1 MAKKYI
7 LSAIALLSAVSA
19 YAKITMGAPFA
30 DNMIL
35 QRDKDVAVFGKAN
48 PDSKVKVSFAGQN
61 VEAVAG
67 KDGKWIATLKPM
79 SASAENRV
87 MTVSESTG
95 EKVEIKNV
103 LVGEVWL
110 CSGQSNM
117 DCPLWGG
124 GKRYRAKNGGLFVQ
138 LANYDNI
145 RFFATPC
152 EMSLTPRDR
161 LYVKWSSF
169 KADNPKARTLSACGA
184 FFGVQLY
191 QSLGVPIGLI
201 DANWGGTKIE
211 PWTPACGFKSVSSL
225 KNVYDSIK
233 DLTPDFH
240 AEEKAEMK
248 KQKKFPNRHQQPTVV
263 FNAVLSPIVPY
274 TIRGVIWYQGCS
286 NIGDYRYANMMH
298 ALYNG
303 WTSEF
308 KNPDLQFYF
317 AQLAPYTY
325 RKDKVAGQKLIN
337 ISWEQQTKFA
347 NEQPNAKMV
356 LTNDVG
362 DLGDIHPYDKQTV
375 GLRMAAM
382 ALQHTYKMSSIN
394 ADSPSFREAKVE
406 KDKVIMEFDNVK
418 NFYVRSERRADLD
431 LVHFME
437 IAGEDG
443 KFVKAHV
450 ELKGAKLIARANGIM
465 NPKKIRFLYAVDSQC
480 NVFNEHGL
488 PLNAFKADLR

>member
-7 LSAIALLSAVSA
+7 VSVIAFFVAVSA
-19 YAKITMGAPFA
+19 YAKITMAPVFA

-48 PDSKVKVSFAGQN
+48 PNAKVSVAFAGQN

-67 KDGKWIATLKPM
+67 KDGKWLATLKPM
-79 SASAENRV
+79 SASAENRM
-87 MTVSESTG
+87 MTISESTG
-95 EKVEIKNV
+95 DKVEIKNV

-124 GKRYRAKNGGLFVQ
+124 GTRYRAKNGGLFVQ

-152 EMSLTPRDR
+152 AMSLTPKET
-161 LYVKWSSF
+161 LYVQWSSF
-169 KADNPKARTLSACGA
+169 KSDNPKSRTLSACGA
-184 FFGVQLY
+184 FFGMQLY

-201 DANWGGTKIE
+201 DANWGGTRIE
-211 PWTPACGFKSVSSL
+211 PWTPPCGFKSIPAL

-233 DLTPDFH
+233 DLKPDFTD
-240 AEEKAEMK
+240 EEKVEMK
-248 KQKKFPNRHQQPTVV
+248 KQKKFPNRHQQPTVIYNV
-263 FNAVLSPIVPY
+263 AINPIVPY
-274 TIRGVIWYQGCS
+274 TIRGAIWYQGC
-286 NIGDYRYANMMH
+286 NNLGDYRYANLMH

-303 WTSEF
+303 WAEVF

-317 AQLAPYTY
+317 AQLAPYRY
-325 RKDKVAGQKLIN
+325 KGDEASQKKLCV
-337 ISWEQQTKFA
+337 SWEQQTKFA

-356 LTNDVG
+356 ITNDVG

-375 GLRMAAM
+375 GLRMAAL
-382 ALQHTYKMSSIN
+382 ALQHTYKMSSIK
-394 ADSPSFREAKVE
+394 ADSPSFRSAKLDG
-406 KDKVIMEFDNVK
+406 DKVVMEFDNVDK
-418 NFYVRSERRADLD
+418 FYVRSENRDSLD

-437 IAGEDG
+437 IAGADG

-450 ELKGAKLIARANGIM
+450 ELKGSKLIARANGIM
-465 NPKKIRFLYAVDSQC
+465 NPKQIRFLYAVGSQC
-480 NVFNEHGL
+480 NVFNEYGL
-488 PLNAFKADLR
+488 PLNAFKTDLK